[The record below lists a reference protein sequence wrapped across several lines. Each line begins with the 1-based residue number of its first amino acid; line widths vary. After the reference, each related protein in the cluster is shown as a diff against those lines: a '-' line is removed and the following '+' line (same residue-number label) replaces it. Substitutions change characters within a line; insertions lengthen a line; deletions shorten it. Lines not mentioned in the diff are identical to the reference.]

1 MLASIAHSSRSRF
14 LSVTMRLIDDD
25 DDDDNEEEEED
36 KDD

>member
-1 MLASIAHSSRSRF
+1 MLASTAHSSRSRF

-25 DDDDNEEEEED
+25 DEKKKRD